1 MCSVPGDGAGASGA
15 LASHPTQPRPRSARW
30 PAGARL
36 AAVLGLFGYL
46 LAVII
51 VRSTTVGPI
60 FANRFPGSG
69 SGRLI
74 LLSGICVPRK
84 KPTPDDLDGG

>member
-1 MCSVPGDGAGASGA
+1 M
-15 LASHPTQPRPRSARW
+15 
-30 PAGARL
+30 
-36 AAVLGLFGYL
+36 LGLFGYL

-84 KPTPDDLDGG
+84 KPTPADLDGG